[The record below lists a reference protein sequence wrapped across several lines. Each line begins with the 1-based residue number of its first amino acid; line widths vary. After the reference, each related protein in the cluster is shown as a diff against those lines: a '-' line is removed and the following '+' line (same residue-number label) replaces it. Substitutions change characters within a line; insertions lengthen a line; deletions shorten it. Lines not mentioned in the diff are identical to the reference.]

1 MRRSGV
7 TDCHSQCVR
16 WLRNDIDNK
25 RVGSPPPKKNSQSLP
40 PAGGKKLE
48 SFFTATCAW
57 GKIPLRLPVWN
68 FAACGKIMRAAGGKP
83 LTRKIENFS
92 GKLKK
97 GCPEGQPFYDLRN
110 YSSMSI
116 TTPEPTVRPPSRIAK
131 RRPFSIAMGVISSTF
146 MSTLS
151 PGMHISVPSG
161 RVMTPVTSVV
171 RK

>member
-7 TDCHSQCVR
+7 TDCHSQCAR
-16 WLRNDIDNK
+16 WLHNDIDNK
-25 RVGSPPPKKNSQSLP
+25 RVGSPPPP
-40 PAGGKKLE
+40 KKLAE
-48 SFFTATCAW
+48 FAARRRQKIGIIFHRDMRV

-83 LTRKIENFS
+83 LTRKIKNFS

>member
-7 TDCHSQCVR
+7 ADCHSQCAR
-16 WLRNDIDNK
+16 WLHNDIDNK
-25 RVGSPPPKKNSQSLP
+25 RVGSPPPKTSQSLP
-40 PAGGKKLE
+40 PAGVKKLG

-57 GKIPLRLPVWN
+57 GKAPLRLPVWN
-68 FAACGKIMRAAGGKP
+68 FAACGKIMRAAGCKP

-131 RRPFSIAMGVISSTF
+131 RRPFSMAMGVISSTF